1 MQLAKILNHHAVPRK
16 LTQYCKAI
24 IPQFKREKNKKS
36 FSLYLPI

>member
-1 MQLAKILNHHAVPRK
+1 MQLEKILNHHAEPRK